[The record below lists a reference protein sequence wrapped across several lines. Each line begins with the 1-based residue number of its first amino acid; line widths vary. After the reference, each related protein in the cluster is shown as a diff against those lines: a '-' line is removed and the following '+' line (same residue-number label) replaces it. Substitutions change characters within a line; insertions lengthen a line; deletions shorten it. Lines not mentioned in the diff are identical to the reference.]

1 MNFLHTNLCLRPR
14 ACRYR
19 EGTVCDM
26 FFETELS
33 DKLNSELESAGI
45 SVSEALIA
53 KTLAAVQAAR
63 TTEEKEVPDSEWTE
77 AREENVEKLIELAQ
91 ARKGRIKG
99 AGPVLFRLATV
110 MAACFVLVVGAF
122 ALRFSTMRMGKE
134 NAAPMATAENESAR
148 NGVKYAAD
156 SDSIAAGEDFKY
168 FSESVESK
176 SEEEES
182 AVASIN
188 PAQVPMDAIAP
199 TSESNPADDAD
210 AVMAEAETG
219 YEEVERNAQ
228 EKAASLMVRLE
239 QAESV
244 EKERTAQGNTVYRF
258 VMQDDA
264 ETYKYY
270 LVHEN
275 GEVEFAMKTEDGEI
289 ISEIMYYNDAD
300 SKEFRRIVLVLM
312 KKHGYE
318 FDAE

>member
-1 MNFLHTNLCLRPR
+1 MT
-14 ACRYR
+14 
-19 EGTVCDM
+19 EVCDM

-33 DKLNSELESAGI
+33 DKLNNELGSAGI
-45 SVSEALIA
+45 SVSETLIV

-63 TTEEKEVPDSEWTE
+63 TTEENEVPDTEWTE
-77 AREENVEKLIELAQ
+77 AGEENVEKLIELAQ

-110 MAACFVLVVGAF
+110 MAACFVLVAGAF
-122 ALRFSTMRMGKE
+122 TLRFFTMHMGKE
-134 NAAPMATAENESAR
+134 NAAPMATAGNESAH

-156 SDSIAAGEDFKY
+156 SDSIAAGEEFKY
-168 FSESVESK
+168 FSGPEESK
-176 SEEEES
+176 SEES

-188 PAQVPMDAIAP
+188 SAEVPMDAITP
-199 TSESNPADDAD
+199 TSENNLADNAET
-210 AVMAEAETG
+210 VMDEAETG
-219 YEEVERNAQ
+219 YIEAERNAQ

-258 VMQDDA
+258 VVQDDA

-270 LVHEN
+270 LVHET
-275 GEVEFAMKTEDGEI
+275 GEVEFAMKTADGET
-289 ISEIMYYNDAD
+289 ISEIMYHNSAD
-300 SKEFRRIVLVLM
+300 SKEFRRVVLVLM

-318 FDAE
+318 FDTE

>member
-1 MNFLHTNLCLRPR
+1 MFL
-14 ACRYR
+14 
-19 EGTVCDM
+19 
-26 FFETELS
+26 ETELS
-33 DKLNSELESAGI
+33 EKLNSELEAAGI
-45 SVSEALIA
+45 SVSESLIT

-63 TTEEKEVPDSEWTE
+63 TAEEKETSGTEWAE
-77 AREENVEKLIELAQ
+77 ASEENVNKLIELAK

-122 ALRFSTMRMGKE
+122 ALRFSTMRMGKD
-134 NAAPMATAENESAR
+134 NAAQEPMTTAENESAR
-148 NGVKYAAD
+148 SGVKYAAD
-156 SDSIAAGEDFKY
+156 SDSTAAGEDFKY

-176 SEEEES
+176 SEES
-182 AVASIN
+182 AVVSIN
-188 PAQVPMDAIAP
+188 PAEVLMDAITPA
-199 TSESNPADDAD
+199 SESNMADDAD
-210 AVMAEAETG
+210 AVMEEAETG
-219 YEEVERNAQ
+219 YVEVERNAQ

-270 LVHEN
+270 LVHET
-275 GEVEFAMKTEDGEI
+275 GEVEFAMKTADGEI
-289 ISEIMYYNDAD
+289 ISEIMYYNSAD
-300 SKEFRRIVLVLM
+300 SKEFRRTVLVLM

>member
-1 MNFLHTNLCLRPR
+1 MT
-14 ACRYR
+14 
-19 EGTVCDM
+19 EVCDV

-33 DKLNSELESAGI
+33 DKLNYELESAGI

-53 KTLAAVQAAR
+53 KTLTAVQAAR
-63 TTEEKEVPDSEWTE
+63 TSEENEVPDTEWIE
-77 AREENVEKLIELAQ
+77 AEEEHVEKLIELAQ

-122 ALRFSTMRMGKE
+122 ALRFSTMRMSKE
-134 NAAPMATAENESAR
+134 NAAPMTTAENESAR

-156 SDSIAAGEDFKY
+156 SDSTAAGEDFKY
-168 FSESVESK
+168 FSELVESK
-176 SEEEES
+176 SEES

-188 PAQVPMDAIAP
+188 PAEVPMDAITPA
-199 TSESNPADDAD
+199 SESNLADDAD
-210 AVMAEAETG
+210 AVMEEAETG
-219 YEEVERNAQ
+219 CVEVERNAQ

-244 EKERTAQGNTVYRF
+244 KKERTAQGNTVYRF

-270 LVHEN
+270 LVHET
-275 GEVEFAMKTEDGEI
+275 GEVEFAMKTADGET
-289 ISEIMYYNDAD
+289 ISEIMYYNSAD
-300 SKEFRRIVLVLM
+300 SKEFRRFVLVLM